1 MFSDLFL
8 TIFRICTLP
17 FEFDYEVSLARTYLN
32 CWTAEVKAAIFV
44 LFCDFWGIFQ
54 SFIIDYVI
62 NHEVFKNQLSSV
74 AQSCPIFCDPMYRNT
89 PGLPVHHKLPEFT
102 QTYVNWVGDAH
113 PTISSSVIPFS
124 SCPQSFPASGS
135 FQIVSFSYQVA
146 KVLEFQ
152 LQHQSFQWTPRTD
165 LL

>member
-8 TIFRICTLP
+8 TIFRIWTLP

-32 CWTAEVKAAIFV
+32 CWIAEVKAAIFV

-54 SFIIDYVI
+54 SFIIDYV

-74 AQSCPIFCDPMYRNT
+74 TKSCPTLWSPMNCSIL
-89 PGLPVHHKLPEFT
+89 GFPVLLYLPEFART
-102 QTYVNWVGDAH
+102 HVHWADDAIQPSHPLLSPSPLVLKLYQHQGLFQWVG
-113 PTISSSVIPFS
+113 SSH
-124 SCPQSFPASGS
+124 
-135 FQIVSFSYQVA
+135 QVA

-152 LQHQSFQWTPRTD
+152 LHHQIFEWIVRVD
-165 LL
+165 FL